1 MKWASLRTW
10 ASAPSTKAEASR
22 SNAAPSVRRTSQPR
36 PTVTADTLGASFV
49 SETLVP
55 LLNDTAMTA
64 PSGLKRG
71 WPSRLQSNTAIGR
84 YRLAYDTA
92 IVAGER
98 AAAALEALAD
108 SAEFPFGDVA
118 IDFDE
123 YHLGY
128 GRSVFRK
135 V

>member
-1 MKWASLRTW
+1 MKCASLRTW
-10 ASAPSTKAEASR
+10 SSAPSTKAEASR

-64 PSGLKRG
+64 PYGLKRG
-71 WPSRLQSNTAIGR
+71 WPSRLQRKPALGR
-84 YRLAYDTA
+84 YRLADAHA

-98 AAAALEALAD
+98 AAAE
-108 SAEFPFGDVA
+108 
-118 IDFDE
+118 I
-123 YHLGY
+123 
-128 GRSVFRK
+128 GRAHV
-135 V
+135 